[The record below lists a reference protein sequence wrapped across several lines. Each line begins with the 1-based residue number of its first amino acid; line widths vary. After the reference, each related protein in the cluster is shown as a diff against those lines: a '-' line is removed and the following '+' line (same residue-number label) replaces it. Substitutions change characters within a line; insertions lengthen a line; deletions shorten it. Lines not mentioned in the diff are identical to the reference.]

1 MTPKQELEQ
10 RECERR
16 REKTSAPSQRL
27 GSGIANGFNVEVQQA
42 NHSKHQV
49 AKSLPPSELSKFVR
63 KTGLELQHYHCIAA

>member
-27 GSGIANGFNVEVQQA
+27 GSGIANGLNVEVQQA

-49 AKSLPPSELSKFVR
+49 ANLYLLPN
-63 KTGLELQHYHCIAA
+63 